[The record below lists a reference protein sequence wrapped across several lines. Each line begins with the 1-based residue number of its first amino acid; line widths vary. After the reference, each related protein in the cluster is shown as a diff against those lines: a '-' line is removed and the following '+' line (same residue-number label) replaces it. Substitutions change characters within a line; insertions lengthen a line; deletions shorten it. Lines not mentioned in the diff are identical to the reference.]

1 MTSEGEIKKGQQT
14 RGLEHERPSNV
25 PTCWADVD
33 GLLAT
38 TALKYQSTVAMGYAH
53 PEGWSSD
60 IVSRFQKSCG
70 VVMTFNEA
78 RRTCVVEV
86 SQQLF
91 FLHESLIQP
100 VSQGLCLHRNLFYR
114 VHPEGRERE
123 RETGTDRESDETQNR
138 ITEVSLSRNCPH
150 WSVVEAAGSVQSGSV
165 CVCSNFSLFINWL
178 VRQSERE
185 TEVLRGGLT
194 GDRQVVELHKM
205 ARLEVC
211 GSTESSDSSDSKPE
225 RSSVNNVLFYVSFMS
240 QSDFIRVSLFI
251 QIRCFPHGNKLRE
264 HHRIILETPEIKQ
277 INKSR

>member
-211 GSTESSDSSDSKPE
+211 GKRE
-225 RSSVNNVLFYVSFMS
+225 RVQKALTALTASRREAASITSCFIFLSWANQTLFVYHFSY
-240 QSDFIRVSLFI
+240 
-251 QIRCFPHGNKLRE
+251 K
-264 HHRIILETPEIKQ
+264 
-277 INKSR
+277 